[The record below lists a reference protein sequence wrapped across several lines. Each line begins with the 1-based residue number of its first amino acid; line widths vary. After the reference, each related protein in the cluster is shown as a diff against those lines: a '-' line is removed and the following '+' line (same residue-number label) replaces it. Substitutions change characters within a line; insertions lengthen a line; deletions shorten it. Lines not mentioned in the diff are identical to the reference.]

1 MKKKILAIFAVVLS
15 VCALT
20 LFAACGDDVLTNY
33 EIVKAAY
40 GDVSDAATAV
50 KEIEVTDGSIV
61 LNSRTETYTRTET
74 GYSLVVATRSLN
86 EIGEGDGMYT
96 ETTSPA
102 QDVAA
107 DEVSFGEFPAEDV
120 LTDAVYNGDATN
132 MTVSATLSAA
142 YAAELGLDSG
152 DYSGSI
158 SVAMEISDG
167 DFVSME
173 ISYTSSNGNA
183 VTIGFTFT
191 Y

>member
-1 MKKKILAIFAVVLS
+1 MSEWERRSRGYF
-15 VCALT
+15 T
-20 LFAACGDDVLTNY
+20 AAR
-33 EIVKAAY
+33 
-40 GDVSDAATAV
+40 TAV
-50 KEIEVTDGSIV
+50 KEIEVADGSIV

-74 GYSLVVATRSLN
+74 GYSPVVATRSLN
-86 EIGEGDGMYT
+86 GIGEGDGMYT